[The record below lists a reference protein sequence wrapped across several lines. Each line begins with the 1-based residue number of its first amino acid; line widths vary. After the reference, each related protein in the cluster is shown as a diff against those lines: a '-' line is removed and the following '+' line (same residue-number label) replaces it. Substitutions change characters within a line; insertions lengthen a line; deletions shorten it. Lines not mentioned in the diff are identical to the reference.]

1 MLRKLHILVVED
13 ELELAKST
21 ITFLSE
27 NGFSP
32 FHAKDLKS
40 ARRLLKQ
47 QKFTAVLL
55 DLGLPD

>member
-1 MLRKLHILVVED
+1 MFKEHHILVVED

-21 ITFLSE
+21 LKFLSE

-40 ARRLLKQ
+40 ARKLLKQ
-47 QKFTAVLL
+47 EKT
-55 DLGLPD
+55 